1 MKKLVFVFAFALIT
15 GVSMAQTPLKIGYA
29 DVEYIFAQMPD
40 SKTIENQLQ
49 TLSTQLRKQYDAKYT
64 EFQTKLKTYQDN
76 VNSPNIPDAVKQ
88 NSARELEQL
97 QANLQKLQ
105 EDSQS
110 ELEKRRAALLGPVQE
125 KVGKTIEDVAKEN
138 GYSLILSSQISMQAD
153 IILYGDE
160 KLDVSDLVLKKMG
173 ITPAAQTPAANNTT
187 PANTTT
193 TPKKP

>member
-15 GVSMAQTPLKIGYA
+15 AASMAQTPAPVKIGYA
-29 DVEYIFAQMPD
+29 DVEYIFSKMPEAKQIQSDLEGLQAQL
-40 SKTIENQLQ
+40 K
-49 TLSTQLRKQYDAKYT
+49 KQYDTKYN

-76 VNSPNIPDAVKQ
+76 VNNPNIPDAVKQ

-105 EDSQS
+105 EDSQAD
-110 ELEKRRAALLGPVQE
+110 LQKRNSALLGPVQE
-125 KVGKTIEDVAKEN
+125 KVGKAIEEVAKEN
-138 GYSLILSSQISMQAD
+138 GFSLVLNNQISGLD
-153 IILYGDE
+153 VILFGDE

-173 ITPAAQTPAANNTT
+173 VNPDAQTTPA
-187 PANTTT
+187 ANTTT